1 MDWWKR
7 FRGVVSGWGW
17 RLTPCAG
24 CAEAREAAGEAAARA
39 GIAAA
44 AALAAAR
51 RAEAAAGDAAQAVPA
66 IQSGTLT
73 EGHDGLS
80 VLPFRHDRMSGDRMS
95 GARPGGGAG
104 DGAWRALDTDIETLD

>member
-1 MDWWKR
+1 
-7 FRGVVSGWGW
+7 
-17 RLTPCAG
+17 LTPCAG
-24 CAEAREAAGEAAARA
+24 CAAAREAAREAAARA

-51 RAEAAAGDAAQAVPA
+51 RAETAAADAAQVVPDSVA
-66 IQSGTLT
+66 ATLT
-73 EGHDGLS
+73 DGHDGLA
-80 VLPFRHDRMSGDRMS
+80 VLPFRHDRMSGDRMA